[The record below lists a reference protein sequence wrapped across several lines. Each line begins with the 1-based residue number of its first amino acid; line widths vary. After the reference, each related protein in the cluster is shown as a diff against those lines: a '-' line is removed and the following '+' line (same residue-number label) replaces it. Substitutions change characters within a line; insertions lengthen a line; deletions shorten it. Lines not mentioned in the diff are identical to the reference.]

1 MSCKQ
6 RAWWP
11 AIPYG
16 GQEQRAGKN
25 QHNECTSLFW
35 NSLQHDLSRAIPW
48 ALPEHIQAQ
57 KASPTA
63 KRPETWSAGHVEGAD
78 PPELQAFNYVQRG
91 EQPEPQKAMSIQPG
105 CCNGTNPQVTR
116 QAAQNCSSEHRASA
130 LLLQQHSPAARQPH
144 AVYAA
149 LFLSSEQQRLLLD
162 RQGSATCAMIPL
174 HAPL

>member
-25 QHNECTSLFW
+25 QHKECTSSFW
-35 NSLQHDLSRAIPW
+35 NSLQHDLSRAMPW

-63 KRPETWSAGHVEGAD
+63 KRPEIWSAGHVEGAD
-78 PPELQAFNYVQRG
+78 PPELQAFNHVQR
-91 EQPEPQKAMSIQPG
+91 EPQKAMSIQPG
-105 CCNGTNPQVTR
+105 CCNGTSPQITR
-116 QAAQNCSSEHRASA
+116 QAAQNGSSEHNASA
-130 LLLQQHSPAARQPH
+130 LLQQQCGPAARQPH

-149 LFLSSEQQRLLLD
+149 LFLCSEQQKLLLD

-174 HAPL
+174 HAPF